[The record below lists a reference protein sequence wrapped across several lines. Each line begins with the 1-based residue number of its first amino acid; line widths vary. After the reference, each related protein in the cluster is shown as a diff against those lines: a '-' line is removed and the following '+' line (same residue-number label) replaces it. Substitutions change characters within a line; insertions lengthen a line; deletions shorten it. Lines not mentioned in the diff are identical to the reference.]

1 MRFKKILSALT
12 AGCIAA
18 AGSVFGTF
26 GSASAADVIYKF
38 DLGANAQS
46 GYTSVSASQAYSSS
60 TGYGFSGSG
69 VSNVSAS
76 GSGALSDAVRFT
88 DNTTTFNVDLPKG
101 LYRISVTLGDTN
113 RTSVYIENMLQIVN
127 MTQNNAYDSIVIP
140 VTDGQLNIRAAAGRA
155 GYAYTISEV
164 DIEKISDNPEA
175 PNTVWMCGDSTVC
188 NYYPLDT
195 SVQAGWGQVLNKF
208 IDTSVWQVRDMAAS
222 GQYAKGFIEA
232 GQFDAIEYYGKKGD
246 IFIVSIG
253 INDTNY
259 SNAEE
264 YYAAVTDMVTRAKA
278 KEMTVYLVKQQGR
291 ATDVTNNPNLK
302 GRWFG
307 GTLDQIGQEQ
317 NVPVIDLFNLFFDYC
332 KSIGQEATTALYMTN
347 DTLHPN
353 RQGAM
358 ILAEMAAK
366 QIDWEAAQNGKPL
379 YAEIDTTKSYL
390 IKNKNSGL
398 YLTVEGDMVSGANA
412 AQGAANVSGA
422 NVWNFHAAE
431 DGYYTMTPS
440 GNPEIFLD
448 VTGEKTT
455 SGTNIGMY
463 REMGHNAQ
471 LFRLVDNGD
480 GSYLITTK
488 VTGGASCIEVK
499 DALTEIGANV
509 QQWEKNGHPCQ
520 SWILEP
526 VKLGMQSA
534 ENVILGD
541 VNHDG
546 KVNCFDFVLIK
557 RNAGAISGGDRH
569 YADTNSDGF
578 VDVSDINAIGK
589 FLTKQGNFDAVEK
602 KSAFYYADEM
612 TFSKGVTENTNAG
625 FKKENYVN
633 LDNCVGSFIEWNI
646 NVPESG
652 EYKCIFSN
660 ANGSTASRSVRFEIN
675 GENISTTDFESTG
688 GWDKWNQTE
697 IVLTLEK
704 GKNIIR
710 MTSES
715 EQGAPNIDYLYL
727 EKMGAGED
735 KIPDENTEPT
745 ENTQPTED
753 TSESETEETV

>member
-1 MRFKKILSALT
+1 MKLKKILSVFA
-12 AGCIAA
+12 AGCIAVTS
-18 AGSVFGTF
+18 GIFTTITS
-26 GSASAADVIYKF
+26 SAEEVVYKF

-46 GYTSVSASQAYSSS
+46 GYTSVSASQSYSSS
-60 TGYGFSGSG
+60 AGYGFSGTG

-88 DNTTTFNVDLPKG
+88 DNTSTFNVDLPSG

-113 RTSVYIENMLQIVN
+113 RTSVYMEDMLQIVN
-127 MTQNNAYDSIVIP
+127 MTGNNAYHSLVIP

-155 GYAYTISEV
+155 GYTYTISEV
-164 DIEKISDNPEA
+164 DIAKISDSTET

-188 NYYPLDT
+188 NYYPLET

-222 GQYAKGFIEA
+222 GQYAKGFLEA

-264 YYAAVTDMVTRAKA
+264 YYTAVTDMVTRAKA

-317 NVPVIDLFNLFFDYC
+317 DVPVIDLFNLFFDYC
-332 KSIGQEATTALYMTN
+332 KSIGQDATTALYMEN

-358 ILAEMAAK
+358 ILAELAAG
-366 QIDWEAAQNGKPL
+366 QIDWEAAQFGKPQ
-379 YAEIDTTKSYL
+379 YALIDTTKSYI

-398 YLTVEGDMVSGANA
+398 YLTVEGDMVSGANVL
-412 AQGAANVSGA
+412 QGKTAVNGS
-422 NVWNFHAAE
+422 NVWNFHENA
-431 DGYYTMTPS
+431 DGYYTVTPE
-440 GNPEIFLD
+440 GNPQIFLD
-448 VTGEKTT
+448 ITGEKTA

-463 REMGHNAQ
+463 REMDNNAQ

-499 DALTEIGANV
+499 DALAEIGANV

-526 VKLGMQSA
+526 VKLGEQA
-534 ENVILGD
+534 EGDVMVGD
-541 VNHDG
+541 VNRDG

-557 RNAGAISGGDRH
+557 RSMNDIKGFDRQF
-569 YADTNSDGF
+569 ADTNSDGF
-578 VDVSDINAIGK
+578 VDEKDVDAIGK
-589 FLTKQGNFDAVEK
+589 FLVKKGSFDAVDK
-602 KSAFYYADEM
+602 KSGFYYADEM
-612 TFSKGVTENTNAG
+612 TFSKGVTENLNAG
-625 FKKENYVN
+625 FKRENYVN

-652 EYKCIFSN
+652 EYKCVFSN

-675 GENISTTDFESTG
+675 GENISTTDFEATG
-688 GWDKWNQTE
+688 GWDIWNKTE
-697 IVLTLEK
+697 IILTLEK
-704 GKNIIR
+704 GRNTIR

-715 EQGAPNIDYLYL
+715 EQGAPNIDYLCF
-727 EKMGAGED
+727 EKT
-735 KIPDENTEPT
+735 TE
-745 ENTQPTED
+745 
-753 TSESETEETV
+753 